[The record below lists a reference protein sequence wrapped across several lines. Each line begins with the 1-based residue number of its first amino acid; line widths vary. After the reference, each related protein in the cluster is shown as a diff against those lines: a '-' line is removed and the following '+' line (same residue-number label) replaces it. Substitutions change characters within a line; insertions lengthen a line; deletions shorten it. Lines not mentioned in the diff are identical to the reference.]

1 MATVVAMAIVNG
13 ERTPGTLVP
22 SGLASPAPAG
32 ADPCACLEAAV
43 AGRQPDLTPPCPS
56 SPWFAVAVGRRVP

>member
-1 MATVVAMAIVNG
+1 MANVVAMAVVNG
-13 ERTPGTLVP
+13 ERAPGTLVP

-32 ADPCACLEAAV
+32 ADPRARLEAAV

-56 SPWFAVAVGRRVP
+56 SPWFAIAVGQRVP